1 MDDLI
6 YFNGVDGATGGY
18 LRPPVPFSRVEQK
31 VRRFRPDN
39 ETLSASYEGRP
50 VRARVDPEDLR
61 QAGWGVV
68 FAPGTP
74 PEVREALRP
83 LLALRREMSGELYQE
98 LELLPGET
106 KREFLARHGEGPGFA
121 NPSRVPYYLLLA
133 GGPEEIP
140 FEVQFH
146 LGVQRAVGRLH
157 LESAEA
163 CAAYA
168 RNVLATELGPPRRP
182 DRAAF
187 FAPIHPEDEATRSSA
202 LRMTVP
208 LAKTFRKERA
218 TWKVEIHDGDEAT
231 KDRLARLLSGEETP
245 SLLFTA
251 GHGLGFAADDD
262 RQAARQGAL
271 LCREWPGPEIGFSRG
286 LPESWYFAAD
296 DLPSAVDLRGLVCIC
311 FACHSAGTPR
321 QSAFSVL
328 ETGRPKR
335 LAERAFMARLPQRL
349 LAQGALAVVGH
360 IDQAWWSSFSWPGAG
375 AQLTTFESALWKLGG
390 GCRIGQAMEPFG
402 GRWAEIA
409 ADLGEEEGT
418 DEPEKAWLWLAH
430 NDARGYVLLGDP
442 AARWGR

>member
-39 ETLSASYEGRP
+39 ETTSAADEGRP
-50 VRARVDPEDLR
+50 VRAGVKPDDLR

-74 PEVREALRP
+74 PEVREALAP
-83 LLALRREMSGELYQE
+83 LLALRREMAGGLYQE

-106 KREFLARHGEGPGFA
+106 KREFLARHGEGPGLA
-121 NPSRVPYYLLLA
+121 NPSRVPYHLLLA

-157 LESAEA
+157 LESPDA

-168 RNVLATELGPPRRP
+168 RNVIEAELGPPRRTG
-182 DRAAF
+182 RAAF
-187 FAPIHPEDEATRSSA
+187 FAPIHPGDAATRSSA
-202 LRMTVP
+202 ERMTVP
-208 LAKTFRKERA
+208 LAETFRKERT
-218 TWKVEIHDGDEAT
+218 TWEVEIHDGDKAT
-231 KDRLARLLSGEETP
+231 KDRLSRLLGGEETP
-245 SLLFTA
+245 GLLFTA

-262 RQAARQGAL
+262 RQATRQGAL
-271 LCREWPGPEIGFSRG
+271 LCREWPGPEVGFSHG
-286 LPESWYFAAD
+286 LPESWYFAAE
-296 DLPSAVDLRGLVCIC
+296 DLPSSVDLGGLVCIC

-321 QSAFSVL
+321 QSAFAVL
-328 ETGRPKR
+328 GAGRPKR

-360 IDQAWWSSFSWPGAG
+360 IDQAWETSFSWPGAG
-375 AQLTTFESALWKLGG
+375 DQLTTFESALWKLGE

-402 GRWAEIA
+402 GRWSEIA
-409 ADLGEEEGT
+409 ADLGGEPEES
-418 DEPEKAWLWLAH
+418 EKAWLWLAH